1 MPAAALP
8 PLGSIG
14 LGLLGGVESAG
25 FVESPGRPLDAD
37 NDRVV
42 DHSVDGGGGNHG
54 VTEIIAEL
62 FEIDIGG
69 DNCRPLAV
77 AAIDDLVKET
87 RIGGIML
94 LQAV

>member
-1 MPAAALP
+1 
-8 PLGSIG
+8 
-14 LGLLGGVESAG
+14 
-25 FVESPGRPLDAD
+25 
-37 NDRVV
+37 VV

-77 AAIDDLVKET
+77 VAIDDLVKET
-87 RIGGIML
+87 GIGGIML
-94 LQAV
+94 LQAVEPTSSMSRISGARKSLSFFLARCYSQCPFPLAACPN